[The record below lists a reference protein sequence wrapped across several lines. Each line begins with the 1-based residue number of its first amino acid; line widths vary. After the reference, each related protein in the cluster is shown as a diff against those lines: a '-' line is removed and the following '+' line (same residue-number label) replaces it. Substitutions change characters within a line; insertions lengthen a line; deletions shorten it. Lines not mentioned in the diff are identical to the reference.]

1 MRIVV
6 PLGIEVGGA
15 KLTTPWGEGGGGSGE
30 EALPDVGDFCGLLLS
45 NPHLKCPQWLKERLL
60 KQLFRFFETYPSF
73 ADIRGSIA
81 PTPVINGSFDDI
93 ILVHGNPLLI

>member
-1 MRIVV
+1 VKGEGVAERRHFPM
-6 PLGIEVGGA
+6 LGIFA
-15 KLTTPWGEGGGGSGE
+15 
-30 EALPDVGDFCGLLLS
+30 DFYCCHRERILDPQHIDFAARS
-45 NPHLKCPQWLKERLL
+45 NLHLKCPQWLKERLL

>member
-1 MRIVV
+1 VKGEGVRERRHFPM
-6 PLGIEVGGA
+6 LGIFADFYRCHREKILDLRHIDFVA
-15 KLTTPWGEGGGGSGE
+15 K
-30 EALPDVGDFCGLLLS
+30 S

>member
-1 MRIVV
+1 VR
-6 PLGIEVGGA
+6 
-15 KLTTPWGEGGGGSGE
+15 GE
-30 EALPDVGDFCGLLLS
+30 EVRERRHFLMLGVFADFCRCHRERILDLRHIDFAARS
-45 NPHLKCPQWLKERLL
+45 NPHLKCPQWIKERLL

-81 PTPVINGSFDDI
+81 STSVINGSFDDI